1 MHLTNELLREL
12 ETPGLSLNDRAVLR
26 CRLSRQLEQGSDY
39 EAAQEAMKELWQGVG
54 SYPTLEGLNDGTKAQ
69 VLLRVGAL
77 TGWIGSANQIEG
89 SQEMAKD
96 LISESVRAFENLG
109 QRNKVG
115 EARSD
120 LALCYW
126 REGAFDEAR
135 ITLQQALDE
144 FSDDNLEQ
152 RAIAL
157 LRSGIVERTSGRL
170 NEALR
175 VYNGAATLF
184 DQVTDDLLTA
194 HFHHAF
200 ANALKHVVQTEK
212 REDYADR
219 AFMEYTAASY
229 HFERAGHTRYQ
240 ACVENNIG
248 SLLGII
254 GKYEDAHEHL
264 DRAQVIMTRL
274 KDNVHL
280 GQVDET
286 RARVLLAEG
295 RTVEAE
301 RTARSAVL
309 RLEKGDERSLLAEAL
324 ITHGIALERLDH
336 PDQALASLQRAII
349 VAEQVGDFESA
360 GVSAL
365 TIIEL
370 LGANLSDDEVSAT
383 IEHAGVLLEK
393 TQEANT
399 LRRLATAFRLLVTRA
414 VSAAPDWER
423 FSFKEA
429 VRRYEAR
436 LIRLALKE
444 TGGKVTAAARLL
456 GFSHHQSLI
465 ALIDSR
471 HKELLEIRSPVRAR
485 RHHLLEHPKRKRK
498 QPR

>member
-1 MHLTNELLREL
+1 MHLTNELLHEL
-12 ETPGLSLNDRAVLR
+12 ETPGLSLNERALL
-26 CRLSRQLEQGSDY
+26 CCQLAKQFERSSNY
-39 EAAQEAMKELWQGVG
+39 EAAEEGMKEVWQGLG
-54 SYPTLEGLNDGTKAQ
+54 ARPTLEGLNDEAKAQ
-69 VLLRVGAL
+69 VLLRVGSL

-96 LISESVRAFENLG
+96 LISESARAFENLG

-115 EARSD
+115 EARSE
-120 LALCYW
+120 LGLCYW

-135 ITLQQALDE
+135 VTLQQALDE
-144 FSDDNLEQ
+144 FEEADLEQ

-157 LRSGIVERTSGRL
+157 LRWGIVERTSGRL

-175 VYNGAATLF
+175 VYNEAATLF
-184 DQVTDDLLTA
+184 DQVTDDLLIA
-194 HFHHAF
+194 QFHHAF
-200 ANALKHVVQTEK
+200 ANALKHLVESEK

-229 HFERAGHTRYQ
+229 HFERAGHIRYQ

-264 DRAQVIMTRL
+264 DQAQMIVTRL

-280 GQVDET
+280 AQVDET

-295 RTVEAE
+295 RVVEAE
-301 RTARSAVL
+301 KTVRAAVHT
-309 RLEKGDERSLLAEAL
+309 LEKGDELSLLAEAL
-324 ITHGIALERLDH
+324 TTHGIALARLDH
-336 PDQALASLQRAII
+336 SDQSLAALQRAID

-399 LRRLATAFRLLVTRA
+399 LRRLATAFRLLGTRA

-444 TGGKVTAAARLL
+444 TGGKVTAGARLL

-471 HKELLEIRSPVRAR
+471 HKELLEMRSPVRAR

-498 QPR
+498 QAQ